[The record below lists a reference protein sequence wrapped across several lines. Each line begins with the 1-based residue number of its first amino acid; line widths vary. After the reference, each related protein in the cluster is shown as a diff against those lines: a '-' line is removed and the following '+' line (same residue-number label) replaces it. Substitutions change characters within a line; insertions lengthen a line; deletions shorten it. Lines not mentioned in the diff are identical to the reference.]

1 MKKRHGW
8 WPSVVAFCVLVPS
21 GHALAQSR
29 SSPPPPSPEIHRDRT
44 VTFRLWAPQASKVE
58 LSAQFLPRLEPMEK
72 DASGVWITRVGP
84 VEPDLYPYHFVVDG
98 MNVADPRNQ
107 DIFPNEGFK
116 ASLVDIRGET
126 LPIHAVRDVPHGRVT
141 YCYYDSRT
149 IGGTRPLLV
158 YTPPGYDR
166 SSASYPAFYLV
177 SGTTDTEETWF
188 RAGRFNFILDNLI
201 AEKRAVPM
209 VVVLPYGNTMA
220 GTPRPDSPEAADM
233 YKVFADEMVGS
244 ILPYG
249 ESNFHVA
256 AERQKRA
263 IAGFSRGGGQSLFTA
278 FAHLDKF
285 ASIGSFSAYLT
296 PDVFKKHF
304 GRLAADP
311 EATNAQIAILWL
323 GVGKQDFLYQR
334 AVEFTGFLEGNRI
347 DHESLVTEGGHTWM
361 NARRYLTEFV
371 PKLFRPRD
379 AAPAAGV
386 VIVEDGG
393 TGPYGAIA
401 TEDADLP
408 GMTIF
413 RPRDLAPFGA
423 GNRLPVL
430 LWGNG
435 ACANSAEEHK
445 NFLNEIASHGYLV
458 LAIGPLDQL
467 EKRGPAARE
476 RTAAQQLTKA
486 LDWMEAEV
494 ASSGSEYAGKV
505 DATKV
510 AAMGMSCGGLQAIA
524 VSGDPRI
531 DTTVVCNS
539 GILPS
544 PSPMPAMPALTKD
557 DLQKFHAPVIYI
569 MGGPKDIAYANAM
582 DDYARVHHVPIVMA
596 NHDVGHGGTYRRS
609 HGGEFARVGLTW
621 LDWHLK
627 NDARARQQFLDGNSS
642 LRQDPKWKIETKNFQ

>member
-1 MKKRHGW
+1 MKKPHGG
-8 WPSVVAFCVLVPS
+8 WPLVVACCVFVLS
-21 GHALAQSR
+21 GHAWAQSR
-29 SSPPPPSPEIHRDRT
+29 SGPRPPSPEVHPDRT
-44 VTFRLWAPQASKVE
+44 VTFRLWAPQASQVE
-58 LSAQFLPRLEPMEK
+58 LSAQFLPRPEPMDK
-72 DASGVWITRVGP
+72 DANGVWTAHVGP
-84 VEPDLYPYHFVVDG
+84 VEPNLYPYHFVVDG
-98 MNVADPRNQ
+98 VNVADPQNQ

-126 LPIHAVRDVPHGRVT
+126 PPIYAVKDVPHGRVT
-141 YCYYDSRT
+141 YCYYNST
-149 IGGTRPLLV
+149 AIGGTRPLLV
-158 YTPPGYDR
+158 YTPPGYDD

-201 AEKRAVPM
+201 AAKRAVPM
-209 VVVLPYGNTMA
+209 VVVLPYGNTMT

-244 ILPYG
+244 ILPYV
-249 ESNFHVA
+249 ESHFRVA

-296 PDVFKKHF
+296 PDVFQKHF
-304 GRLAADP
+304 GQLAADP
-311 EATNAQIAILWL
+311 EAANAQIACLWL
-323 GVGKQDFLYQR
+323 GVGKQDFLYHR
-334 AVEFTGFLEGNRI
+334 AVEFTDFLAANRI
-347 DHESLVTEGGHTWM
+347 EHDSLITEGGHTWM
-361 NARRYLTEFV
+361 NARHYLTEFV
-371 PKLFRPRD
+371 AKLFQPSD
-379 AAPAAGV
+379 TASAVGV
-386 VIVEDGG
+386 VVIEDGG
-393 TGPYGAIA
+393 TGPFSAIA
-401 TEDADLP
+401 TEDAGLP

-423 GNRLPVL
+423 ENRLPVL

-435 ACANSAEEHK
+435 ACANTAEEHK
-445 NFLNEIASHGYLV
+445 NFLSEIASHGYLV

-476 RTAAQQLTKA
+476 RTTAQQLTKA
-486 LDWMEAEV
+486 LDWIEAEV
-494 ASSGSEYAGKV
+494 ALPDTEYADKV

-524 VSGDPRI
+524 ISGDPRI

-544 PSPMPAMPALTKD
+544 PSPMAAMPALTKD
-557 DLQKFHAPVIYI
+557 DLQKYHAPVIYI
-569 MGGPKDIAYANAM
+569 MGGPTDIAYKNAM
-582 DDYARVHHVPIVMA
+582 DDYARVNHVPIVMA

-621 LDWHLK
+621 LNWQLK
-627 NDARARQQFLDGNSS
+627 NDADAGQQFLDENSG